1 MSEIRSKQNIY
12 FLQPKNILSLTLHNI
27 SRLYR
32 LERNLLQEKASQLST
47 RMLDIEDENNELKEQ
62 VTSNYYIQI
71 VFNGINEYFGYSTL
85 SN

>member
-1 MSEIRSKQNIY
+1 MRSKQNIY

-47 RMLDIEDENNELKEQ
+47 RMLDIEDEKNELKEQ
-62 VTSNYYIQI
+62 VTSKYYI
-71 VFNGINEYFGYSTL
+71 
-85 SN
+85 